1 MRGTDTERV
10 ARLCNIILPVAAIA
24 LILVYRD
31 CGTSCSYLRGTLC
44 GVDLA
49 WVGILFMTVLTMI
62 HLPGGDRFGVPANH
76 VRTALL
82 SGGLGGEIILIRF
95 QLVHDVYCA
104 YCLAFCAVVLLLFV
118 LNARTM
124 NRALAAGSAAAGALC
139 FYFFFDGSVL
149 PLF

>member
-1 MRGTDTERV
+1 MRGTELV
-10 ARLCNIILPVAAIA
+10 ARFFNVILPVAATA

-44 GVDLA
+44 GIDLSV
-49 WVGILFMTVLTMI
+49 VGILFMTVLMVI
-62 HLPGGDRFGVPANH
+62 HLPGGNRIGAPVHH

-95 QLVHDVYCA
+95 QLLHDVYCA
-104 YCLAFCAVVLLLFV
+104 YCLAFCVIVLLLFV

-124 NRALAAGSAAAGALC
+124 NRALAAGSATVGALC